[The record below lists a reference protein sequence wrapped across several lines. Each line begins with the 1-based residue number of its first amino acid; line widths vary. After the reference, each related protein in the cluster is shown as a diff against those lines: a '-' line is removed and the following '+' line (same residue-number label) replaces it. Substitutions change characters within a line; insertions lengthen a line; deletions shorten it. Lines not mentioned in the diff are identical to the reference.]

1 MRAVHIITWKTNRPT
16 ALDRQIPLDIQWDI
30 KLGIEKPTSNRRH
43 ETLDTVL
50 KQTNQQIN
58 DDRRAKKRLLQ
69 LLSSP
74 VQTRTNTCVIF
85 IYIYINT
92 HIRA

>member
-74 VQTRTNTCVIF
+74 VHIVAYTNTHKYMRD
-85 IYIYINT
+85 IYTYLY
-92 HIRA
+92 